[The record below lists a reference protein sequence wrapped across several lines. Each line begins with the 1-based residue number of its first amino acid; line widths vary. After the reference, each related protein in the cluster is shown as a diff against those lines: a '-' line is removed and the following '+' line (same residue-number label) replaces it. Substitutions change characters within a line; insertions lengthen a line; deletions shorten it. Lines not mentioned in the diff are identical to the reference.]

1 MQTDLFPIGLVF
13 LSSTIGSF
21 GALFLKMGAD
31 KARFSVAAILFNRML
46 LLGIVF
52 YVASSLVFIY
62 ALTRGELSVLF
73 PIVSFGYV
81 LIAAHSR
88 IFLGEKVGGYKLA
101 GIGLIVVGIIIIGTS
116 V

>member
-1 MQTDLFPIGLVF
+1 MQADGYAIGLVF

-31 KARFSVAAILFNRML
+31 RAAFTVADILLNRML
-46 LLGIVF
+46 MLGILF
-52 YVASSLVFIY
+52 YLVSSLVFIF

-81 LIAAHSR
+81 LIALHSKVFLKER
-88 IFLGEKVGGYKLA
+88 IGPYKLA
-101 GIGLIVVGIIIIGTS
+101 GIGLIILGIVIIGTS
-116 V
+116 L